1 MAEEGPPL
9 GVIDI
14 IGKLKFQ
21 SLRRVDIV
29 VVVVVIDI
37 VVDVIVADDKTSTR
51 RWQTMT
57 MMSSMPGYYCCK

>member
-1 MAEEGPPL
+1 VAEEGPPL

-14 IGKLKFQ
+14 IGKVKFQ
-21 SLRRVDIV
+21 SLHQSDV
-29 VVVVVIDI
+29 VVVMDI